1 MIQVS
6 KPSAASRT
14 RNDTGFNSFSP
25 VVGGFEL
32 LESHTTAKTNNGQF
46 SLQFTGAKFWTSF
59 DEEHKKLA
67 RRSSKKY

>member
-32 LESHTTAKTNNGQF
+32 LEIHTVFQQLKQIMVN
-46 SLQFTGAKFWTSF
+46 
-59 DEEHKKLA
+59 LA
-67 RRSSKKY
+67 FNLLEPNSGLLSIKNTRG

>member
-32 LESHTTAKTNNGQF
+32 LESHTVFQQLKQIMVN
-46 SLQFTGAKFWTSF
+46 
-59 DEEHKKLA
+59 LA
-67 RRSSKKY
+67 FNLLEPNSGLLSMKNTRS